1 MTNLVAEGT
10 LSDVLLIAVVCNV
23 SCLIAL
29 ETELLM
35 AIERVVRVFAAKYAI
50 QSASL
55 VRTLPRHMA
64 KLFTIPALYCRIT
77 VNVVPRLLT
86 LQLGEHVVHDSIFL
100 FFLIR
105 F

>member
-10 LSDVLLIAVVCNV
+10 LSDVLFIAVVCNV

-50 QSASL
+50 QPASL
-55 VRTLPRHMA
+55 VWTLPCHMA
-64 KLFTIPALYCRIT
+64 KLSTISALDCRI
-77 VNVVPRLLT
+77 
-86 LQLGEHVVHDSIFL
+86 
-100 FFLIR
+100 
-105 F
+105 